1 MSRINTVC
9 FSETKVSNLF
19 SLRKGPRSSMGVYGK
34 VPIELKRVIQL
45 VDPQS
50 PTMEKEVITP
60 VHKHYKY
67 LNVFAPVLGQSLS
80 DLQQN

>member
-1 MSRINTVC
+1 
-9 FSETKVSNLF
+9 
-19 SLRKGPRSSMGVYGK
+19 MGVYGK

-67 LNVFAPVLGQSLS
+67 LNVFAPVLGQSLL
-80 DLQQN
+80 DLQQNWKKNLNHHSHLTFVWGVLV